1 MVSRKLASIR
11 ALIQKARE
19 VKDPLATFATAVRSC
34 SSNAQLLQVRSYHA
48 KDMPKELHDWCLST
62 CRENMAAL
70 YDRVW
75 TWNDT
80 KKRKQLTS
88 VASRFLIAHEAGTGR
103 TPLAYVNYRFEEDE
117 GYAVLYCYELQV
129 VRAAQS
135 RGLGRLLME
144 LVEQIAW
151 GAGMSKLML
160 TVFAENSPA
169 VAFYQKLGYEL
180 DETSPDYCPTG
191 NTGRH
196 SSMGHG
202 SSSSAG
208 GGSSGAGGGSINAGG
223 FSSGTGTMGGA
234 SSSLCSFNGCSGSQ
248 TDSAGAGCGYH
259 IMSKHAPTLRPQQ
272 EPAER
277 QQPSASQHLV
287 AASQQELRKRGQKRE
302 VHRGHAEAMET
313 ELESNKRQRTN
324 GSGPRKSAV
333 ETWDVP
339 QICDAPGLPQ
349 VQPHLLSQRS

>member
-1 MVSRKLASIR
+1 MQVAAIHAAFNYPGIL
-11 ALIQKARE
+11 LE
-19 VKDPLATFATAVRSC
+19 VHLTDACVPGYR
-34 SSNAQLLQVRSYHA
+34 
-48 KDMPKELHDWCLST
+48 
-62 CRENMAAL
+62 RENMASL

-75 TWNDT
+75 TWSDT

-88 VASRFLIAHEAGTGR
+88 AASRFLIAHEAGAAR

-144 LVEQIAW
+144 LAEQIAW

-160 TVFAENSPA
+160 TVFSENTPA

-180 DETSPDYCPTG
+180 DETSPDYCPSG
-191 NTGRH
+191 GH
-196 SSMGHG
+196 SIVGPG

-208 GGSSGAGGGSINAGG
+208 GSISGAGGSSNLGG
-223 FSSGTGTMGGA
+223 LSSGTGTTGRA

-248 TDSAGAGCGYH
+248 TDSAGGGCGYY
-259 IMSKHAPTLRPQQ
+259 IMSKRAPAIRPQQ

-277 QQPSASQHLV
+277 QPPSASQHNGGP
-287 AASQQELRKRGQKRE
+287 AQQELWNRGQKRE
-302 VHRGHAEAMET
+302 GHRGHAEAVKT

-324 GSGPRKSAV
+324 GSGPHNSAV
-333 ETWDVP
+333 ETWDLP
-339 QICDAPGLPQ
+339 QTCDASAPQ
-349 VQPHLLSQRS
+349 QLHLLSKRS